1 MNKSDILKKTKVGT
15 QADAEASDYLVCAST
30 SYYNDDVIGSC
41 ALCGGAIVYRPHAP
55 KKPKRI
61 CLACFLIE
69 TKGIPPEEML
79 ITAATVKELKEQ
91 L

>member
-1 MNKSDILKKTKVGT
+1 MNESDILKKTKVGT
-15 QADAEASDYLVCAST
+15 QADAEACDYLVCAPKAN
-30 SYYNDDVIGSC
+30 YDDDIAGSC
-41 ALCGGAIVYRPHAP
+41 ALCGAKVVWRAHAP

-69 TKGIPPEEML
+69 TAGVPPGEIL
-79 ITAATVKELKEQ
+79 ITPTSVKEVLER